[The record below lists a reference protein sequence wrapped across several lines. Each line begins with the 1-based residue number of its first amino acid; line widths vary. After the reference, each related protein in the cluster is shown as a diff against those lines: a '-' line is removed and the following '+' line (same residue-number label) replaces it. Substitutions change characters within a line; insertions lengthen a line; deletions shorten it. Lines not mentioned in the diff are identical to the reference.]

1 MATFNDVLESVEE
14 LSFEEKEFL
23 VEILQKRI
31 IEQKRERLYN
41 EVTEAI
47 AEYESGKLKPMTV
60 DEIMK
65 ELKS

>member
-23 VEILQKRI
+23 IDILQKRQ
-31 IEQKRERLYN
+31 IEQRREQLYN
-41 EVTEAI
+41 EVTVAI
-47 AEYESGKLKPMTV
+47 EEYNSGKLKSMTV

-65 ELKS
+65 EIDN